1 MGTEVVQVMTEI
13 EPSEVV
19 AHGAAV
25 WARMT
30 QEHPELF
37 TTSRGYQIPDDEYWA
52 AEEARKRGGE
62 EHDEL

>member
-1 MGTEVVQVMTEI
+1 MTEI

-30 QEHPELF
+30 QKHPERF
-37 TTSRGYQIPDDEYWA
+37 GATAGNKIPDDQYWA
-52 AEEARKRGGE
+52 EEEALKKLEE